1 MSGHPIALRAF
12 VAEDEPPARE
22 RLVGALA
29 RIAPEVVVVGH
40 ADSVKGTQAWLASH
54 PAPDLLLLDIQ
65 LADGLSLELFK
76 DGTLALPTIFTTAY
90 DRFAIDAFRALAIDY
105 LLKPVNEEAL
115 AQALAKVQRLRQS
128 FGTDVLAALMLQL
141 GQPQERPQERPLGHP
156 PGQQTAQP
164 LQPQPGHAL
173 GSHPG
178 DRAAPRW
185 RQRLVGRK
193 GAQFHALPVARVAYV
208 VSLDKLAFAVDDAG
222 ERYLLEAPLAEL
234 EAELDPTQFFRA
246 NRQLLVAARAVARFT
261 PAGKGRLKV
270 ELQPAMPGDVWVSQE
285 RAAAFKAWLG
295 G

>member
-1 MSGHPIALRAF
+1 MNDTNNMNDMNVRRVKLTAF

-22 RLVGALA
+22 RLTGALA
-29 RIAPEVVVVGH
+29 RAAPEVVIVGH
-40 ADSVKGTQAWLASH
+40 ADSVTGTQAWLASH

-76 DGTLALPTIFTTAY
+76 DGRLTLPTIFTTAY

-105 LLKPVNEEAL
+105 LLKPVNEAAL

-128 FGTDVLAALMLQL
+128 FGTEVAALLQL
-141 GQPQERPQERPLGHP
+141 G
-156 PGQQTAQP
+156 
-164 LQPQPGHAL
+164 
-173 GSHPG
+173 SS
-178 DRAAPRW
+178 APRW

-193 GAQFHALPVARVAYV
+193 GAQFHALPVERLAYV
-208 VSLDKLAFAVDDAG
+208 VSLDKLAFAVDQAG
-222 ERYLLEAPLAEL
+222 ERYLLETPLAEL
-234 EAELDPTQFFRA
+234 EGELDPVQFFRA
-246 NRQLLVAARAVARFT
+246 NRQLLVAATAVARFA

-270 ELQPAMPGDVWVSQE
+270 ELQPALAGDVVVSQE